1 MKRVLFV
8 VETPRKVRII
18 AYDYEKLEPM
28 DYEIDLEK
36 EFTPEERIKEI
47 IQELEFKK
55 YDTRVLKRF
64 LKKRGKKLRRGP
76 LRHG

>member
-1 MKRVLFV
+1 MKRVLFG
-8 VETPRKVRII
+8 VETPENIRII
-18 AYDYEKLEPM
+18 TYDYGKMEGKE
-28 DYEIDLEK
+28 YVIDLEK

-47 IQELEFKK
+47 IRELEFKG

-64 LKKRGKKLRRGP
+64 LKKRGKKLRRGA

>member
-8 VETPRKVRII
+8 VETPENIRII
-18 AYDYEKLEPM
+18 TYDYGKMEGKE
-28 DYEIDLEK
+28 YVIDLEK

-47 IQELEFKK
+47 IAELENKK
-55 YDTRVLKRF
+55 YDTRILKQF
-64 LKKRGKKLRRGP
+64 LKKRGKKLRRGA